1 VIMKRILILYS
12 LICFFSFSVYS
23 VIPAGYYSTTEG
35 KKAALLKTELH
46 KIICQDTTNYLDY
59 GSGAGSTWEGFYN
72 TDRNLTTDAVI
83 DMYSDSV
90 RFFPNPNLDFVS
102 FGQTIHIEHSVPKS
116 WWKCDITHP
125 DCPAKDLNHLFP
137 ADGPTNS
144 SKNDNPLGVVT
155 GTPTYNNGVSKIGP
169 GSYDGY
175 VGAVFEPA
183 DQYKGDFARAYF
195 YMATAYEHYAKKWDI
210 TKPENMME
218 SNTYPV
224 LKPWALALL
233 LQWHRQDPVSQKE
246 VTRNDKVFGLQ
257 KNRNPFID
265 YPYIVEYIWG
275 TRTTIPYK
283 LDNNIIF
290 PYLNWPNDNDT
301 LNVGKVLFTGTKDTT
316 INIKAMNLT
325 GDLTLALGGING
337 VHYSVDKSII
347 TKAEAE
353 AGYVIH
359 LNYKAAT
366 VGTQTALLSI
376 YGGGISTVTLKLKT
390 FTSDEFGALPA
401 SNTTNNGFVA
411 DWTSSSGA
419 TGYSLDVYTIEKTGF
434 ALDTLLEENFTTALP
449 NLWLREGY
457 TDNSL
462 GGFIKLGTSST
473 YGKVTTP
480 PLDLSKSTSTL
491 LVKAKQFNTDA
502 GAKLTATIDNQ
513 PLAVWTTAVASQ
525 DFTADIPLATA
536 VSKIALTTVSGKR
549 VYIDYMKVTTQI
561 PVYGSVSVTGY
572 PKSVGNVLSY
582 SVDGLKSASDYFY
595 TITPIGNG
603 GSVSNQV
610 SVQTTMKTSVDNLIE
625 NHILWAVT
633 SSGINISNVAVGS
646 KIQLLDMMGRQ
657 MQSFTSTTSDFRI
670 NIRQK
675 GIYFLKIQQN
685 QGLRTFKIQY

>member
-1 VIMKRILILYS
+1 MKRILTFYS

-23 VIPAGYYSTTEG
+23 VLPTGYYSTTEG
-35 KKAALLKTELH
+35 KKAAFLKTELH
-46 KIICQDTTNYLDY
+46 NIICQDTSQYLDY
-59 GSGAGSTWEGFYN
+59 GSGKGNTWEGFYY
-72 TDRNLTTDAVI
+72 TDRNVTTNAVI

-90 RFFPNPNLDFVS
+90 RYFPNPNPNFTA
-102 FGQTIHIEHSVPKS
+102 FGSAIEIEHSVPKS

-125 DCPAKDLNHLFP
+125 DCPAKDLNHLYP
-137 ADGPTNS
+137 ADGTTNM

-155 GTPTYNNGVSKIGP
+155 GTPTKNNGVSKIGP
-169 GSYDGY
+169 GSYNGY

-195 YMATAYEHYAKKWDI
+195 YMATAYEHYAKKWD
-210 TKPENMME
+210 TSKPENMME

-246 VTRNDKVFGLQ
+246 VTRNDVVFGIQ
-257 KNRNPFID
+257 KNRNPYID
-265 YPYIVEYIWG
+265 YPYLVEYIWG

-301 LNVGKVLFTGTKDTT
+301 LNVGKVYYSGTKDTT

-325 GDLTLALGGING
+325 GDLTLSFGGLNAAN
-337 VHYSVDKSII
+337 YTVDKTTI

-353 AGYVIH
+353 AGTVIH
-359 LNYKAAT
+359 LHYKAST

-376 YGGGISTVTLKLKT
+376 YGGGINTVTLKLKT

-411 DWTSSSGA
+411 DWTPSSGA
-419 TGYSLDVYTIEKTGF
+419 TGYNIDVYTIANIGF

-462 GGFIKLGTSST
+462 GGYIKLGTAST
-473 YGKVTTP
+473 FGKVTTP
-480 PLDLSKSTSTL
+480 PLDLSKTTSTV

-513 PLAVWTTAVASQ
+513 PLAVWTTAVAIQ
-525 DFTADIPLATA
+525 DFTADIPLSTA

-561 PVYGSVSVTGY
+561 PVYGPISVIGY

-582 SVDGLKSASDYFY
+582 SVDGLKSFTDYYY

-610 SVQTTMKTSVDNLIE
+610 SVQTTLNTSIANQIDKNIVWNT
-625 NHILWAVT
+625 T
-633 SSGINISNVAVGS
+633 SSGINISNVIIGS

-657 MQSFTSTTSDFRI
+657 LELFNSTTSGFTI
-670 NIRQK
+670 KIPQK
-675 GIYFLKIQQN
+675 GLYLLKIQQKEGFN
-685 QGLRTFKIQY
+685 SYKIIY